1 MSVQM
6 ARIVAD
12 AANTMQLVT
21 TDPERVN
28 SKDFFTVYKKEYK
41 EQLDK
46 ESEENKL
53 LSAQMK

>member
-1 MSVQM
+1 M